1 MFLLP
6 KIPQPGEYIL
16 CVVVEV
22 SGISAT
28 TSSGKHLTDEKWV
41 DIYTVGVLPHHKI
54 EAHLSKAIQDVI
66 PITQEILQ
74 RDSEEATINQGNL
87 RLQGFAPSADN
98 YAILLVFT
106 KYAEAKE
113 TLSNGTYEAYE
124 AYSQITTQL
133 VSLLRHTEKP
143 LLDLH
148 LPFSKEMPAPKTFLQ
163 NIRSAGGRWGSGKSR
178 P

>member
-6 KIPQPGEYIL
+6 ETPPPGEYIL

-28 TSSGKHLTDEKWV
+28 TTSGKQLSDEKWV
-41 DIYTVGVLPHHKI
+41 DIYTVRVLPHHKI
-54 EAHLSKAIQDVI
+54 EASLSKAIQDVL
-66 PITQEILQ
+66 PIIQEILQ
-74 RDSEEATINQGNL
+74 RDSDEVTINRGAL

-98 YAILLVFT
+98 YGTLLVFT

-113 TLSNGTYEAYE
+113 TLSNGTYEAC
-124 AYSQITTQL
+124 SRITTQL
-133 VSLLRHTEKP
+133 VSLLRRTEKP
-143 LLDLH
+143 LLDLY
-148 LPFSKEMPAPKTFLQ
+148 LPFSQEIPAPETFLQ
-163 NIRSAGGRWGSGKSR
+163 NIRPAEGRWGLGKST